1 MNYFSAEN
9 LSKSF
14 GEQVLFEGLTFGLAR
29 GDKTALIAR
38 NGTGKTTL
46 LRILMGRVASDSGEF
61 TFRNGI
67 KAAFLE
73 QIPDLDGS
81 LTIDQLILTT
91 NTPVLAVIQ
100 YYEKALRKHSHQQIP
115 DTAKILEE
123 ATNEMDRVDAWDY
136 ERRLKQLLD
145 LFRITDTSQIVS
157 KLSGGEKKRL
167 ALAMVLLDEPDLLI
181 LDEPTNHLDIDMI
194 EWLERYLSQSTL
206 TLLMV
211 THDRYFL
218 DRVCNRIIEL
228 SQGKMYHYLG
238 NYELFLQKR
247 AEREELRKVESG
259 KASQLMKKELEWL
272 RTMPKARTT
281 KSKARIDA
289 FDGIREKANQVSYQ
303 GELKL
308 QVRAPRLGG
317 KILDLEKIS
326 KAYGSVKIIEN
337 FSYKFSKGERLGVIG
352 RNGTGKTT
360 FLDVISELE
369 PQDSGT
375 IDLGKTVVMGY
386 YRQLGQEWKKEQRVI
401 EAVREIA
408 EVVMMEDGKTISASQ
423 FLEHFMFTPES
434 QYKMISK
441 LSGGELRRLHL
452 LTVLIKNP
460 NFLILDEP
468 TNDLDLFAL
477 NKLEEF
483 LLSFKGCLIM
493 VSHDRYF
500 LDKLTDHLFIFEG
513 KGMINDHYG
522 SYAAYRQ
529 AQEILE
535 KKVKKDPNKIPEK
548 QTNSRDRHTR
558 EKAKKKL
565 SYKEQKEYMRL
576 EPEIEELEKEKASL
590 EVELSAGKLGYESLE
605 LKSKRVANVIEL
617 IEAKLQRW
625 LELGQYIE

>member
-46 LRILMGRVASDSGEF
+46 LEIMMGKMVSDSGEF
-61 TFRNGI
+61 TFRGGI
-67 KAAFLE
+67 KTAYLE

-81 LTIDQLILTT
+81 LTIDQLILTA
-91 NTPVLAVIQ
+91 NTPVLSVIQ
-100 YYEKALRKHSHQQIP
+100 HYEKALDKHSHQQTT
-115 DTAKILEE
+115 DTVKILEE
-123 ATNEMDRVDAWDY
+123 ASNEMDRVDAWDY

-145 LFRITDTSQIVS
+145 LFRITDTTQMISS
-157 KLSGGEKKRL
+157 LSGGEKKRL
-167 ALAMVLLDEPDLLI
+167 ALAMVLLDDPDLLM

-228 SQGKMYHYLG
+228 NQGKMFHYQG

-247 AEREELRKVESG
+247 GEREELRRVESD
-259 KASQLMKKELEWL
+259 KAFQLMKKELEWL
-272 RTMPKARTT
+272 RRSPKARTG

-289 FDGIREKANQVSYQ
+289 FDGIRERARVASGA

-317 KILDLEKIS
+317 KILELEKIC
-326 KAYGSVKIIEN
+326 KTYGPLKIIKEY
-337 FSYKFSKGERLGVIG
+337 SYKFSKGERLGIIG

-360 FLDVISELE
+360 FLDVISETV
-369 PQDSGT
+369 PPDAGI
-375 IDLGKTVVMGY
+375 IDRGETVVMGY

-401 EAVREIA
+401 DAVKEFA
-408 EVVMMEDGKTISASQ
+408 EVVMMADGRTISASQ

-434 QYKMISK
+434 QYKLISK
-441 LSGGELRRLHL
+441 LSGGERRRLHL

-483 LLSFKGCLIM
+483 LLSFKGCLII

-500 LDKLTDHLFIFEG
+500 LDKLTDHLFVFEG
-513 KGMINDHYG
+513 EGMIKDHYG
-522 SYAAYRQ
+522 SYTSYRQ
-529 AQEILE
+529 AQGVLE
-535 KKVKKDPNKIPEK
+535 KKIKKDLDKVIEGRPDSKEK
-548 QTNSRDRHTR
+548 KTH
-558 EKAKKKL
+558 KKPKTKL
-565 SYKEQKEYMRL
+565 SYKEQQEYVRL
-576 EPEIEELEKEKASL
+576 ETEIEELEQEKADL
-590 EVELSAGKLGYESLE
+590 EAELSAGKLGYETLE
-605 LKSKRVANVIEL
+605 LKSKRIAEVIEL
-617 IEAKLQRW
+617 IEIKLQRW
-625 LELGQYIE
+625 LELGQYVE

>member
-1 MNYFSAEN
+1 M
-9 LSKSF
+9 
-14 GEQVLFEGLTFGLAR
+14 
-29 GDKTALIAR
+29 
-38 NGTGKTTL
+38 
-46 LRILMGRVASDSGEF
+46 ASDSGEF
-61 TFRNGI
+61 TFRSGI
-67 KAAFLE
+67 KTAFLE
-73 QIPDLDGS
+73 QVPDLDGS
-81 LTIDQLILTT
+81 LTIDELILTA

-100 YYEKALRKHSHQQIP
+100 HYEKVLEKHSNH
-115 DTAKILEE
+115 TTSESGRILEE
-123 ATNEMDRVDAWDY
+123 ASNEMDRVDAWDY

-145 LFRITDTSQIVS
+145 LFQITDTTQIIS
-157 KLSGGEKKRL
+157 NLSGGEKKRL
-167 ALAMVLLDEPDLLI
+167 ALAMVLLDEPDLLM

-194 EWLERYLSQSTL
+194 EWLERYLAQPSL

-228 SQGKMYHYLG
+228 SQGKMYHYQG

-247 AEREELRKVESG
+247 AERDELRKVEST

-272 RTMPKARTT
+272 RVMPKARTT

-289 FDGIREKANQVSYQ
+289 FDSIRERARLVFDQ
-303 GELKL
+303 GELRL
-308 QVRAPRLGG
+308 QVKAPRLGG
-317 KILDLEKIS
+317 KILDLDKIS
-326 KAYGSVKIIEN
+326 KAYGSLNIIN
-337 FSYKFSKGERLGVIG
+337 KFSYKFSKGERLGVIG

-360 FLDVISELE
+360 FLDVISEKE
-369 PQDSGT
+369 PPDSGT
-375 IDLGKTVVMGY
+375 LDLGETMVMGY

-408 EVVMMEDGKTISASQ
+408 EVVMMENGKTISASQ

-452 LTVLIKNP
+452 LTVLIRNP

-483 LLSFKGCLIM
+483 LISFKGCLII

-513 KGMINDHYG
+513 DGRIKDHYG
-522 SYAAYRQ
+522 SYTAYHQ
-529 AQEILE
+529 AQEVLE
-535 KKVKKDPNKIPEK
+535 KKMKNDPNNVPEK
-548 QTNSRDRHTR
+548 KTDSRDKHTGA
-558 EKAKKKL
+558 KAKTKL
-565 SYKEQKEYMRL
+565 SYKEQQEYMQL
-576 EPEIEELEKEKASL
+576 EAEIEELEKEKASL
-590 EVELSAGKLGYESLE
+590 ELELGAGKLGYQSLE
-605 LKSKRVANVIEL
+605 LKSKRIADVIEL

-625 LELGQYIE
+625 FELGQYVD